1 MGNTQNFVNEK
12 VPKLL
17 ISNKLSRYNG
27 RCQDTETRSCLVTF
41 FEEKINVVGIRIFL
55 VPTLLAMTDWKGNKI
70 FFRNETHYFT
80 FIPVIH
86 PTHMHVNIS
95 DLEKSFW
102 KGRIS
107 G

>member
-70 FFRNETHYFT
+70 FFRNEPIILLLF
-80 FIPVIH
+80 
-86 PTHMHVNIS
+86 
-95 DLEKSFW
+95 L
-102 KGRIS
+102 
-107 G
+107 